1 MSLTTE
7 SVTGPTVGGRAERVL
22 GRANQV
28 LASRTAF
35 VVVLVAFVLMGFLF
49 AVTIHVPASAA
60 PDEVRHIGNILFYAE
75 RPWTAGPFVHDAA
88 ASTLRLGE
96 VTRFPAYLYYYV
108 MSFPARAA
116 LAVGL
121 DQERT
126 VMVLRGIDVLA
137 AGAGLYALRVMF
149 RNAGVPTAIGLLAIV
164 ATAFTGRYVW
174 QAATI
179 SYDAPS
185 MAAFFLFA
193 AVAVKVARGGGLRTL
208 AWLVVAAMLAL
219 MLKYS
224 QAPLVL
230 AGAFFA
236 ILFRYRVDGF
246 SWLRHPVRR
255 AVSGFRVR
263 PGRSVLLVVIGG
275 VLLALVLERFGVNLL
290 VYRALNPDCAEIH
303 SRAAC
308 MNFDIFRRNYN
319 ATRSHDLAVAAGT
332 LEPFHPL
339 AFLWTWATTYFRS
352 LFFFWGP
359 TLPWRPN
366 LGVVAFGATAVLAA
380 IGIAATQL
388 RRVLRS
394 AATWWLAVVPVA
406 YTLAV
411 LCFNAA
417 TTVNLRQ
424 EFAFSGR
431 YLLPVLPMIVAVV
444 LLGVAAWL
452 RRLQGRAAT
461 AAWIVVVAV
470 GVALFA
476 LYNPISAF
484 FPYASSP
491 AWYSGWAQDVLPH
504 WLTGVRS

>member
-1 MSLTTE
+1 MRR
-7 SVTGPTVGGRAERVL
+7 SVVLDRLHVVLSSRA
-22 GRANQV
+22 
-28 LASRTAF
+28 AF
-35 VVVLVAFVLMGFLF
+35 VVVLAAFLVLGCFF

-60 PDEVRHIGNILFYAE
+60 PDEIRHIGNILFYAA

-96 VTRFPAYLYYYV
+96 VTRFPAYLYYYL
-108 MSFPARAA
+108 MAFPAKAA

-149 RNAGVPTAIGLLAIV
+149 RNAGVPTSVGLLAIV
-164 ATAFTGRYVW
+164 TTAFTGRYVW

-193 AVAVKVARGGGLRTL
+193 AVAVKVTRGGGLRTL
-208 AWLVVAAMLAL
+208 AWLVITAMLAV
-219 MLKYS
+219 MLKYT
-224 QAPLVL
+224 QVPLLL

-236 ILFRYRVDGF
+236 IVFRYRVDGF
-246 SWLRHPVRR
+246 TWLLHPLRR
-255 AVSGFRVR
+255 AVSGFRAR
-263 PGRSVLLVVIGG
+263 PGRSVLLVVLGA
-275 VLLALVLERFGVNLL
+275 VLFGLVLERFGVNLF
-290 VYRALNPDCAEIH
+290 VYRSLNPDCAEIH

-319 ATRSHDLAVAAGT
+319 AARAHDLAVAAGT

-339 AFLWTWATTYFRS
+339 GFLVTWVTTYFRS

-366 LGVVAFGATAVLAA
+366 PVVVVFGATAVSAA
-380 IGIAATQL
+380 VVVAATQL

-394 AATWWLAVVPVA
+394 ASLWWLATVPVA
-406 YTLAV
+406 YTIAV

-417 TTVNLRQ
+417 TVVNLRQ

-431 YLLPVLPMIVAVV
+431 YLLPVLPMAAAVV
-444 LLGVAAWL
+444 LLGVDSWL
-452 RRLQGRAAT
+452 GRLRGRAASAGWVT
-461 AAWIVVVAV
+461 VVVV
-470 GVALFA
+470 GLALFA
-476 LYNPISAF
+476 LYNPVSAF
-484 FPYASSP
+484 FPYATSS
-491 AWYSGWAQDVLPH
+491 AWYSGWAQGVLPH
-504 WLTGVRS
+504 WLTGVGS